1 MSYAINTE
9 ADLAVWSFD
18 DLETFLKADEFNAE
32 HQPQLGRIIN
42 PELGLELI
50 YRPVG
55 YIIHS

>member
-9 ADLAVWSFD
+9 ADLEVWSFD
-18 DLETFLKADEFNAE
+18 DLETFLKADAYNAE
-32 HQPQLGRIIN
+32 FRPELGHIIN

-55 YIIHS
+55 YIVHS